1 MALPNPQEAVRLQGE
16 SVVTLKDLL
25 HFQEETNK
33 WSQNTD
39 INTFRAQVDIK
50 KFSEQVTPGAPLAT
64 NEGIAKGLK
73 KQTTELSA
81 GEQARIDETIA
92 DPLARFFN
100 VVTKPFARLSQNL
113 DGTSFKEFGK
123 GFTNVAA
130 ASERANAGFKELTN
144 GIGELGPAVNT
155 FKTTLYK
162 GLAAI
167 NVIVGSIQL
176 LTAGFFKA
184 IKFIGD
190 IPDKIGRMF
199 TKDFDDRGDKT
210 AFIDKSQEVMD
221 KKEELDRV
229 MALAPEKVKVQVI
242 EGTSDY
248 YKDLGKAVKSGGHGN
263 LKVGGQQQEK
273 LNLELKQKQEAAEQE
288 YLQARKNAGEK
299 YDKKNAKFEQKL
311 KEKEEKKFR
320 RFQMKQ
326 EIKARMKEFA
336 VFMIKTV
343 LPIGLLLAG
352 AIAVVDIFKNKV
364 KELSDAPLAG
374 LQAGF
379 TKAADIAKNTF
390 KNLRGFLGRMFPKM
404 FPKPTTVATT
414 AKPGAPKPGS
424 TAAKEA
430 VKTTLKEG
438 GDDVAK
444 QAAAAT
450 GKEMAKTVGKQL
462 VKKIPIIG
470 AGAET
475 ALDLR
480 SNEKKFDKIKT
491 AYENQ
496 VPIMPDGEGGLRP
509 MTAEEFAAAEQS
521 MAANRAG
528 SAGRGGG
535 ALAGATAGAAAG
547 AAIGSVIPV
556 VGTAIGGI
564 IGGVLGGFFGG
575 RAGDKVATDLAN
587 KAEGIDDP
595 QEYINMLAQNVPEL
609 QNEAGAEL
617 AGAQG
622 EVDDM
627 KMASAGGSMSNFQS
641 SSSNTNIDNTF
652 EGSEISMVDQ
662 QASYSYATDVA

>member
-73 KQTTELSA
+73 KQTDELSA
-81 GEQARIDETIA
+81 GEKIRIEETIA
-92 DPLARFFN
+92 DPLGRFFN
-100 VVTKPFARLSQNL
+100 IVTKPFARLSQNL

-167 NVIVGSIQL
+167 NVIVGSIQI
-176 LTAGFFKA
+176 LTAGFFRA
-184 IKFIGD
+184 ISFLAE
-190 IPDKIGRMF
+190 IPKMIKQRV
-199 TKDFDDRGDKT
+199 TKDFDGRKGT
-210 AFIDKSQEVMD
+210 REEFIDKSQEVID
-221 KKEELDRV
+221 KKQAVEEIMKLTPDQV
-229 MALAPEKVKVQVI
+229 SVQVI

-273 LNLELKQKQEAAEQE
+273 LNEQLRQKQAAAEAE
-288 YLQARKNAGEK
+288 YQQARAAAGEE
-299 YDKKNAKFEQKL
+299 YDKKTADFNRKL

-326 EIKARMKEFA
+326 EIIARTKEFG
-336 VFMIKTV
+336 VFMLKNI
-343 LPIGLLLAG
+343 LPIAALVGTFVYLKSQIDEFA
-352 AIAVVDIFKNKV
+352 
-364 KELSDAPLAG
+364 DAPFAGIEKAGQIIVKKVTSMFSSLRAG
-374 LQAGF
+374 L
-379 TKAADIAKNTF
+379 AKLPGIGKFF
-390 KNLRGFLGRMFPKM
+390 K
-404 FPKPTTVATT
+404 PKPTTTT
-414 AKPGAPKPGS
+414 APPKPGS
-424 TAAKEA
+424 AAAKDA

-444 QAAAAT
+444 QAAAAS
-450 GKEMAKTVGKQL
+450 GKEMAKTVGKQV

-470 AGAET
+470 AVAET
-475 ALDLR
+475 GIDLG
-480 SNEKKFDKIKT
+480 SNEKKFNKIKT
-491 AYENQ
+491 AYENEI
-496 VPIMPDGEGGLRP
+496 PIMPDGEGGLRP
-509 MTAEEFAAAEQS
+509 MTAEEFIAAEQS
-521 MAANRAG
+521 MTANRAG
-528 SAGRGGG
+528 SFGRGGG
-535 ALAGATAGAAAG
+535 ALAGAATG

-595 QEYINMLAQNVPEL
+595 QAYIDMLAQNVPEL

-627 KMASAGGSMSNFQS
+627 KVAGAGGGSMSNFQS
-641 SSSNTNIDNTF
+641 NSSTTSIDNTF

-662 QASYSYATDVA
+662 QAAYSYATEVG